1 MLTLHSVGAHGE
13 TNSKLSNVEMAISG
27 GLAGVV
33 AWMST
38 FGADVIKTRVQAVDR
53 DLHDRT
59 GQNAFFQAARAT
71 YRQGGWRAF
80 FAGAGPTILRA
91 LPVNAALV
99 RMCFQ
104 ILPTKYSCCSSLG
117 SSSPLRRQKT
127 SLFAWACKDHCY
139 PQSEG
144 L

>member
-1 MLTLHSVGAHGE
+1 MRDVWRRGGLRGIYRGLGCTCIRDLGYGPYFFTYEVLNRFMLTLHPVGAYGE
-13 TNSKLSNVEMAISG
+13 TDAKLSNVEMAISG

-38 FGADVIKTRVQAVDR
+38 FGADVVKTRVQAIDR
-53 DLHDRT
+53 DPNERL
-59 GQNAFFQAARAT
+59 GQAAFIQAARAT

-99 RMCFQ
+99 
-104 ILPTKYSCCSSLG
+104 SL
-117 SSSPLRRQKT
+117 
-127 SLFAWACKDHCY
+127 
-139 PQSEG
+139 
-144 L
+144 